1 MMEIRIL
8 DIKNSS
14 LFTLPIN
21 LFPLNPKISNP
32 IKTSHYLHQAPH
44 SWGFLF
50 VGGWVDLG
58 DKRGDIHEKIKD
70 VCDACIVFFDTYWWL
85 FNFT

>member
-1 MMEIRIL
+1 MPVVDRFIYLRHSKVWTDQEDGTTKI
-8 DIKNSS
+8 D
-14 LFTLPIN
+14 LP
-21 LFPLNPKISNP
+21 FSQ
-32 IKTSHYLHQAPH
+32 HQAPH

-70 VCDACIVFFDTYWWL
+70 VCDACIVFFDTNWWL